1 MPPDKFAARILD
13 FLNVQVLPF
22 VMEDLVSHHGL
33 GYRGSPDVVV
43 GVACRCIIGGSVRNP
58 QLDPTQ

>member
-22 VMEDLVSHHGL
+22 VTEDLVSHHGL
-33 GYRGSPDVVV
+33 GHRGSPDVVV
-43 GVACRCIIGGSVRNP
+43 GVAYRCITGGSVRDP
-58 QLDPTQ
+58 QLDSTQ